1 MPKNETAE
9 WIVREI
15 PRKTRKKYPAEE
27 KIRKYDLVSAFMSS
41 PSLAMRLSPN
51 DTGVLIS
58 FIMAPRKRHSGLNTA
73 VTCRR

>member
-27 KIRKYDLVSAFMSS
+27 KIRKVLEGLCGVMEVCNQ
-41 PSLAMRLSPN
+41 PM
-51 DTGVLIS
+51 TGDCLQQ
-58 FIMAPRKRHSGLNTA
+58 PP
-73 VTCRR
+73 